1 MSDEYEEEDE
11 IPQSEYEY
19 SPEKKAE
26 LYSQLNITE
35 EIAQIEESED
45 DEVKEEE
52 IKQLC
57 VYIRNYDAD
66 GNLVESPGN
75 AIKTCVDTFERS
87 VTKSTW
93 YELEEC
99 TDAFGAIKFKKVLKQ
114 DIKEALNASV
124 FADEEILKVKPHI
137 IEYRTFVSTFLREY
151 FENFKINKVKN
162 GKTLYIE
169 FHSTTPEYDFYPIT
183 VDDLLYFT
191 NKNYDIIGLNLDGH
205 AITVTDNR
213 LLELKTLSIENSII
227 DIQYDTGFA
236 FSVDSLFMNEVQIK
250 SLYHEKF
257 LASISATV
265 KELVKLSYISFTDE
279 LCKFNFLNTNTD
291 DMQKWMQSSI
301 DIYGIEFV
309 DNKKSYDYNLETLIN
324 FKGFYDV
331 KVSSINYAFDSL
343 NMNLMKAS
351 NVSNLN
357 LTSIN
362 VTANEFEKNLIILD
376 KVTNLVSCGIYV
388 TQNNIQGRDI
398 YAFHSSNGGI
408 YGEHK
413 YTAVITD
420 KVGIL
425 NSSGDNYETISFSN
439 VKVND
444 FERPIKWIAGTVSK
458 MIFSNCYL
466 DKITNLDI
474 SISKLSIYDS
484 NFTNIE
490 NLELNIK
497 EKLFSSNTSLN
508 GNNMNLILVDD
519 ANSLISENKIN
530 FKTLNIKGNGGTG
543 NVNFEKSI
551 VNGNEL
557 LAEGMN
563 KISSSDTNFDFN
575 NVSLTGNNI
584 SSFKPNFDN
593 SKLKNLTLKGNIKNT
608 TFFIN
613 NENEAT
619 IDCNL
624 ESLKGNVSL
633 FYTSKVS
640 NLNLN
645 LKNCMVEFNVDAV
658 AENENIDNKIHLK
671 CEEGCLGSIL
681 TSYKSNF
688 KFSPKAEGSFKD
700 LKQITFDDTF
710 RKNDYKDK
718 IIYGYK

>member
-1 MSDEYEEEDE
+1 MSDEIEK

-26 LYSQLNITE
+26 LYSKLNITE
-35 EIAQIEESED
+35 EIAQIEENIDSEI
-45 DEVKEEE
+45 KEEE

-57 VYIRNYDAD
+57 IFIRNYDSD

-75 AIKTCVDTFERS
+75 AIKTCVDTYERS
-87 VTKSTW
+87 MMKTTW
-93 YELEEC
+93 YELEEYKN
-99 TDAFGAIKFKKVLKQ
+99 DLGIIKYRKVLKQ
-114 DIKEALNASV
+114 DIREALNAST
-124 FADEEILKVKPHI
+124 FADEEVLKVKPHI
-137 IEYRTFVSTFLREY
+137 IEHRTFVSTFLREY

-169 FHSTTPEYDFYPIT
+169 FHNTTPEYDFYPIT
-183 VDDLLYFT
+183 VDDISYFN

-205 AITVTDNR
+205 AITVSENKI
-213 LLELKTLSIENSII
+213 LEMKTLSIENSII
-227 DIQYDTGFA
+227 DIQYDTGFT
-236 FSVDSLFMNEVQIK
+236 FSVDNLFMNEVKIK
-250 SLYHEKF
+250 SLYREKF
-257 LASISATV
+257 LATISATV
-265 KELVKLSYISFTDE
+265 KELIKLSYISFTDE
-279 LCKFNFLNTNTD
+279 ICKFDFLNTSTD
-291 DMQKWMQSSI
+291 DMQKWMQSSV

-309 DNKKSYDYNLETLIN
+309 NIEKSYNHNLESLIN
-324 FKGFYDV
+324 FKGFYEV
-331 KVSSINYAFDSL
+331 KISSINYAFDSL
-343 NMNLMKAS
+343 NMNVLKAS
-351 NVSNLN
+351 NISNLN

-362 VTANEFEKNLIILD
+362 INGNEFEKNLIILD
-376 KVTNLVSCGIYV
+376 KVTNLVSCGIYI
-388 TQNNIQGRDI
+388 TQNNQQGRDV

-413 YTAVITD
+413 YTAIITN
-420 KVGIL
+420 KVGVL
-425 NSSGDNYETISFSN
+425 NSSGDNYETASFSN
-439 VKVND
+439 VRVNE
-444 FERPIKWIAGTVSK
+444 FEKPIKWNGGSVSK
-458 MIFSNCYL
+458 MIFSNCYF
-466 DKITNLDI
+466 DKISNLDI
-474 SISKLSIYDS
+474 TIPKLSIYDS

-490 NLELNIK
+490 NLELTIK
-497 EKLFSSNTSLN
+497 EKLFSSNNSLN
-508 GNNMNLILVDD
+508 GTNMNLIMIDD
-519 ANSLISENKIN
+519 ARSLISENKIRFN
-530 FKTLNIKGNGGTG
+530 SFNIKGNAGSG
-543 NVNFEKSI
+543 NVNFEKSVI
-551 VNGNEL
+551 IGNEL

-563 KISSSDTNFDFN
+563 KISSSDTNFDFKD
-575 NVSLTGNNI
+575 VSLTGNNI

-613 NENEAT
+613 NESEAT
-619 IDCNL
+619 IDCSL
-624 ESLKGNVSL
+624 ESLKGNMSL

-645 LKNCMVEFNVDAV
+645 LKNCMVEFNLDAV
-658 AENENIDNKIHLK
+658 ADNENIDNKIHLK